1 MTTKTTTSRQQKAD
15 AIKEVAAKQ
24 PLLIFGPNLGTGTT
38 FHVMAKSDR
47 KKNSKPYKDTEPPME
62 FAATSVQE
70 IVEFVY
76 ADQLA
81 EDKDAKWTD
90 YEPDFTFLA
99 SAAKQLG
106 LRDTKKATGTGTKPK
121 KQFPDS
127 TGRDIQIGDTVK
139 KDGKIIGKAAYRVH
153 HGKMAK
159 EGKIVPM
166 IGVALAESKTAQ
178 AAASVN
184 GRTVKRRSFFA
195 KDLTVVTK

>member
-1 MTTKTTTSRQQKAD
+1 MPTTTKTTTARQQKAD
-15 AIKEVAAKQ
+15 ALKEVAAKQ

-62 FAATSVQE
+62 FAATTVQQ

-106 LRDTKKATGTGTKPK
+106 LRAGGKAKPAAK
-121 KQFPDS
+121 ANPAKVFPDS
-127 TGRDIQIGDTVK
+127 TGRDIKIGDTVK
-139 KDGKIIGKAAYRVH
+139 LAGKVI
-153 HGKMAK
+153 
-159 EGKIVPM
+159 
-166 IGVALAESKTAQ
+166 
-178 AAASVN
+178 
-184 GRTVKRRSFFA
+184 
-195 KDLTVVTK
+195 